1 MCTNGCTC
9 WWFGIDVWV
18 FSQSFFSSS
27 SSLLPSPSL
36 FWRWFLTRSGPY
48 QWVPGIPLLL
58 THTQGPVLELQTL
71 TATQLFMGV
80 LEIWTQVLLM
90 HDRHFTELP
99 PVVCPVSPQHLSFE
113 TGSPY
118 KNQDGLEFA
127 IWAGEHQT
135 CSPQSLHTMCWNY
148 RHGLLPDSWQ
158 CSSYLQTL

>member
-1 MCTNGCTC
+1 MGAHV
-9 WWFGIDVWV
+9 GDLG
-18 FSQSFFSSS
+18 SMSGFFLNLSSPPLPLFC
-27 SSLLPSPSL
+27 LLL
-36 FWRWFLTRSGPY
+36 RLFFWRWFLTRSGPY

-58 THTQGPVLELQTL
+58 IHTQGPVLELQTL
-71 TATQLFMGV
+71 TATQLFMGM

-99 PVVCPVSPQHLSFE
+99 PVVCPVLPQHLSFE

-135 CSPQSLHTMCWNY
+135 CSPQSLHTKCWNY